1 MRCVTSS
8 GNGRRHRTCC
18 SIDCLPRCT
27 ALLVL
32 RPYRKH
38 SGFTSTYI
46 LETAV
51 MPKVKRSKG
60 GGGDRPAAM
69 GLAEQILQADTVRAK
84 GRVKTRDSRLEED
97 DTYVDERLSRKILQQ
112 ARIQQEEL
120 QTEYGVST
128 EKKKTPVTVLG
139 SSSHVI
145 SSSETNKNANFSK
158 FNIFYLFMTSISLYF
173 CLSLGAKFYWETTIS

>member
-8 GNGRRHRTCC
+8 GNGRRRRTCC
-18 SIDCLPRCT
+18 SVDCLPRCII
-27 ALLVL
+27 LPVL
-32 RPYRKH
+32 RPHRKH
-38 SGFTSTYI
+38 RGFTGVY
-46 LETAV
+46 LFEVAV

-60 GGGDRPAAM
+60 GGGERPAAM

-84 GRVKTRDSRLEED
+84 GRVKTRDNRLEED

-120 QTEYGVST
+120 QTEYGLST

-139 SSSHVI
+139 SSSHVR
-145 SSSETNKNANFSK
+145 SSS
-158 FNIFYLFMTSISLYF
+158 
-173 CLSLGAKFYWETTIS
+173 